1 MNIEDRVTSLEGTI
15 STLSKVATQQLARNR
30 ETDERLTMLLGI
42 AAGQERDIKSMLAR
56 LEGVEHRLEGVEHRL
71 EGVERHLEGL
81 EQRLEGVEQR
91 LVRLE
96 SHIDER
102 FDAIIALV
110 SGNQPTSPMQ

>member
-1 MNIEDRVTSLEGTI
+1 MNIEDRATSLEGMV
-15 STLSKVATQQLARNR
+15 STLSRVATQQLARNR

-42 AAGQERDIKSMLAR
+42 AAGQERDIKSMLGR
-56 LEGVEHRLEGVEHRL
+56 LDSI
-71 EGVERHLEGL
+71 
-81 EQRLEGVEQR
+81 EQRLDGIEQH

-110 SGNQPTSPMQ
+110 SGNQPKLPTQ

>member
-1 MNIEDRVTSLEGTI
+1 MNIEDRVTSLEGMV
-15 STLSKVATQQLARNR
+15 STLSRVATQQLARNR

-42 AAGQERDIKSMLAR
+42 AAGQERDIKSMLGR
-56 LEGVEHRLEGVEHRL
+56 LDSI
-71 EGVERHLEGL
+71 
-81 EQRLEGVEQR
+81 EQH

-110 SGNQPTSPMQ
+110 SGNQPKPPTQ

>member
-1 MNIEDRVTSLEGTI
+1 MNIEDRVTSLEGMV
-15 STLSKVATQQLARNR
+15 STLSRVATQQLARNR

-42 AAGQERDIKSMLAR
+42 AAGQESDIKSMLGR
-56 LEGVEHRLEGVEHRL
+56 LDSI
-71 EGVERHLEGL
+71 
-81 EQRLEGVEQR
+81 EQRLDGIEQH

-110 SGNQPTSPMQ
+110 SGHQPKPPTQ

>member
-15 STLSKVATQQLARNR
+15 GTLGKVATQQLARNR

-42 AAGQERDIKSMLAR
+42 AAGQERDIKSMLVR
-56 LEGVEHRLEGVEHRL
+56 LDGVEQRLGGVEQRL
-71 EGVERHLEGL
+71 DGVEQRLGGVERH
-81 EQRLEGVEQR
+81 

-102 FDAIIALV
+102 FDAIIAVV
-110 SGNQPTSPMQ
+110 SGNQPKPPTQ